1 MLEILLILSLLG
13 NGWLLQERGERGQ
26 GSEQMQQVILQ
37 QEELIEGKYSEIT
50 KLEKQLVKVEI
61 AREEIFTKSEERSV
75 ELEKLRNSNTD
86 VDTYLNQ
93 RIPPAMV
100 EHLRSYSED

>member
-1 MLEILLILSLLG
+1 MLELILILSLLG
-13 NGWLLQERGERGQ
+13 NGWLLQERGEMEQ

-37 QEELIEGKYSEIT
+37 QEELIGGKYSEIT
-50 KLEKQLVKVEI
+50 ELEKQLVKVEI
-61 AREEIFTKSEERSV
+61 AREEIFTESEERSI
-75 ELEKLRNSNTD
+75 ELEKLRNSIPD

-100 EHLRSYSED
+100 EHLRSYRED